1 ALKLLVVWAISPNA
15 GPKPRSRKK
24 REGKERASERGGAF
38 ETRGEEGKPAGG
50 RRGGNEKATMRRG
63 GGGGGG
69 GIDDDDRVAHAQ
81 IPTSFGP
88 ELRACLRCRLVKT
101 YDQVP
106 AAAAAAAASSP
117 FPLPRAVV
125 SGYPTGLAGEEGSML
140 NWGFG
145 PTGFRENG
153 CENCPFLE
161 MERENDN
168 VVNCTT
174 PNFTG
179 IISLMDPS
187 RSWAARWL
195 RIGRFIPGCYTL
207 AVSEELPEE
216 YQGICS
222 DNNVVYIPPK
232 RS

>member
-1 ALKLLVVWAISPNA
+1 
-15 GPKPRSRKK
+15 
-24 REGKERASERGGAF
+24 
-38 ETRGEEGKPAGG
+38 
-50 RRGGNEKATMRRG
+50 MRG
-63 GGGGGG
+63 GGGGGMM
-69 GIDDDDRVAHAQ
+69 DDEERVGHAE

-101 YDQVP
+101 YDQ
-106 AAAAAAAASSP
+106 
-117 FPLPRAVV
+117 
-125 SGYPTGLAGEEGSML
+125 
-140 NWGFG
+140 
-145 PTGFRENG
+145 FRENG

-161 MERENDN
+161 MDREHDN

-195 RIGRFIPGCYTL
+195 RIDVPICCTVALLTEIIYQCHYAGRFIPGCYTL

-216 YQGICS
+216 YQGICQ
-222 DNNVVYIPPK
+222 DNNVQYVPPK
-232 RS
+232 RV

>member
-1 ALKLLVVWAISPNA
+1 
-15 GPKPRSRKK
+15 
-24 REGKERASERGGAF
+24 
-38 ETRGEEGKPAGG
+38 
-50 RRGGNEKATMRRG
+50 MRRG

-69 GIDDDDRVAHAQ
+69 GMMDDDDRVSHAQ

-101 YDQVP
+101 YDQ
-106 AAAAAAAASSP
+106 
-117 FPLPRAVV
+117 
-125 SGYPTGLAGEEGSML
+125 
-140 NWGFG
+140 
-145 PTGFRENG
+145 FRQNG

-161 MERENDN
+161 MDKDTDSI
-168 VVNCTT
+168 VNCTT

-216 YQGICS
+216 YQGICQ
-222 DNNVVYIPPK
+222 DNNVQYVPPK
-232 RS
+232 RV

>member
-1 ALKLLVVWAISPNA
+1 
-15 GPKPRSRKK
+15 
-24 REGKERASERGGAF
+24 
-38 ETRGEEGKPAGG
+38 
-50 RRGGNEKATMRRG
+50 MRG
-63 GGGGGG
+63 GGGGMM
-69 GIDDDDRVAHAQ
+69 DDDDRATHAQ

-101 YDQVP
+101 YDQ
-106 AAAAAAAASSP
+106 
-117 FPLPRAVV
+117 
-125 SGYPTGLAGEEGSML
+125 
-140 NWGFG
+140 
-145 PTGFRENG
+145 FRQNG

-161 MERENDN
+161 MDKEHDN

-195 RIGRFIPGCYTL
+195 RIERMDMTSCCTVALTKITHLHQSAGRFIPGCYTL

-216 YQGICS
+216 YQGICQE
-222 DNNVVYIPPK
+222 NNVQYVPPK
-232 RS
+232 RV